1 VTAHRHLSGGP
12 RRAVAT
18 VALVALVALACL
30 LGVPASSSAAALRLS
45 EGGGASF
52 PSRSLVL
59 SVPGRSSVA
68 ASEIHVNEDGRPVSG
83 AIAKPIARAG
93 AGDFGVVLAI
103 DVSPSMKGAPLDR
116 AMAAA
121 RALAAQRTGNQELAV
136 VTFDQSAKV
145 ALPLTDD
152 PRAIAAALARTP
164 PVGHGAYIYN
174 ALTVAAQQLADA
186 KIAAGAVI
194 LLSDGASVGAT
205 PRPGHNLTASSVGMA
220 ASAAHAQIY
229 TVGLRDSSYTPARMS
244 LLARVGGGAFIESSS
259 SQLASVFTRIEAG
272 LTSAYV
278 VRYRSTAPRGRQIVV
293 SVAVDGVP
301 DTATLSYDSPPAA
314 APTPSTKP
322 ARSKS
327 FWISSASVV
336 AASFAAALLLGL
348 GMFALLST
356 RVRRGGLRGR
366 VGEFTA
372 TPTAAARDLK
382 TAPSAPELPVVERA
396 LQRLS
401 WWPAFREDVE
411 LARIDRSPTQ
421 LVTITALATIAAAV
435 LLGLAL
441 GNPLPSLLALGCG
454 PLALRSIVKHR
465 LTKQRELFAEQLPAL
480 IQELASA
487 MRAGHSLVAGLT
499 SMARSAPEPSR
510 AEWTRVL
517 ADEQLG
523 RPLEEAMEPL
533 IRRMDSSD
541 ISQVALVAALQQ
553 RTGGNMAEVLERVA
567 DSVRERQELRRELKA
582 LTAQARLSRW
592 VVTALPPLVAG
603 AIAVINPHY
612 IEPLFTTSTGVTLLF
627 ICAGLLTCASLVM
640 RAITNI
646 KA

>member
-1 VTAHRHLSGGP
+1 VSTRAVRSPGL
-12 RRAVAT
+12 RRAFAAVA
-18 VALVALVALACL
+18 VSL
-30 LGVPASSSAAALRLS
+30 LGGVIAAPASCSAAALHVS
-45 EGGGASF
+45 EGGGAGF
-52 PSRSLVL
+52 PGRSLVVA
-59 SVPGRSSVA
+59 VPGRSSVS
-68 ASEIHVNEDGRPVSG
+68 ASEIHISENGRPVSG
-83 AIAKPIARAG
+83 AVATPITKAG

-121 RALAAQRTGNQELAV
+121 RALAAQRTGKQELAV
-136 VTFDQSAKV
+136 VTFDQSARV

-152 PRAIAAALARTP
+152 PRAITRALAGTP

-174 ALTVAAQQLADA
+174 ALTVAVQQLANA

-205 PRPGHNLTASSVGMA
+205 PRPGHNLTASSVGTA

-229 TVGLRDSSYTPARMS
+229 TVGLRDGSYTPERMS

-259 SQLASVFTRIEAG
+259 SQLAEVFTRIEAG

-278 VRYRSTAPRGRQIVV
+278 VRYRSTAPLGHRIVV
-293 SVAVDGVP
+293 VVGVDGVSN
-301 DTATLSYDSPPAA
+301 TATLAYSSPPPPVRAPSVKP
-314 APTPSTKP
+314 APT
-322 ARSKS
+322 KS
-327 FWISSASVV
+327 FWVSSASLV
-336 AASFAAALLLGL
+336 AVAFAAALLLGL
-348 GMFALLST
+348 ALFALLST

-372 TPTAAARDLK
+372 APVAEAREV
-382 TAPSAPELPVVERA
+382 ASAPTSPSLPAAIERA

-401 WWPAFREDVE
+401 WWPAFQEDVE
-411 LARIDRSPTQ
+411 IARFDRAPTE
-421 LVTITALATIAAAV
+421 LVTITALVTIAAAA
-435 LLGLAL
+435 LLGFAL
-441 GNPLPSLLALGCG
+441 GTPVPSLLPLVLG

-465 LTKQRELFAEQLPAL
+465 LAKQRDLFAQQLPTH

-487 MRAGHSLVAGLT
+487 MRAGHSLVSGLT
-499 SMARSAPEPSR
+499 SMARSAPEPSHT
-510 AEWTRVL
+510 EWARVL

-533 IRRMDSSD
+533 IRRMGSD
-541 ISQVALVAALQQ
+541 DIRQVALVAALHQ

-567 DSVRERQELRRELKA
+567 DSVREREELRRELKA

-592 VVTALPPLVAG
+592 VVTALPPVVAG
-603 AIAVINPHY
+603 AIAVINPSY

-627 ICAGLLTCASLVM
+627 VAAGLLTCASLVM

-646 KA
+646 KV

>member
-1 VTAHRHLSGGP
+1 VTTLGRISCGL
-12 RRAVAT
+12 RRAFAAL
-18 VALVALVALACL
+18 ALVALVGLLAA
-30 LGVPASSSAAALRLS
+30 PASGSAAALHLS

-59 SVPGRSSVA
+59 AVPGRSSVA
-68 ASEIHVNEDGRPVSG
+68 ASEIHVSENGRAVSG
-83 AIAKPIARAG
+83 TVAKPITRAG

-136 VTFDQSAKV
+136 VTFDQSAKLD
-145 ALPLTDD
+145 LPLTDD
-152 PRAIAAALARTP
+152 PRAIATALASTP

-174 ALTVAAQQLADA
+174 ALTVAVQQLANA

-205 PRPGHNLTASSVGMA
+205 PRPGHNLTANSVGLA

-229 TVGLRDSSYTPARMS
+229 TVGLRDSSYTPERMS

-259 SQLASVFTRIEAG
+259 SQLADVFTRIEAG

-278 VRYRSTAPRGRQIVV
+278 VRYRSTAPRGHHIVV
-293 SVAVDGVP
+293 TVAVDGVP
-301 DTATLSYDSPPAA
+301 DGATLSYDSPPAA
-314 APTPSTKP
+314 VPPQSARPP
-322 ARSKS
+322 RSKS
-327 FWISSASVV
+327 FWLSSASIVV
-336 AASFAAALLLGL
+336 ASFAAALLLGL
-348 GMFALLST
+348 GLFVLLST

-372 TPTAAARDLK
+372 
-382 TAPSAPELPVVERA
+382 APVAEPREVKAPPSSPALPAVERA
-396 LQRLS
+396 LHRLS
-401 WWPAFREDVE
+401 WWPAFQEDVE
-411 LARIDRSPTQ
+411 IARIDRSPTE
-421 LVTITALATIAAAV
+421 LVTITALAAIAAAA
-435 LLGLAL
+435 LLGFAF
-441 GNPLPSLLALGCG
+441 GTPLLSLLALALG
-454 PLALRSIVKHR
+454 PLVLRSLVKYR
-465 LTKQRELFAEQLPAL
+465 LTKQRDLFAEQLPAL

-487 MRAGHSLVAGLT
+487 MRAGHSLVSGLT

-533 IRRMDSSD
+533 IRRMGSTD
-541 ISQVALVAALQQ
+541 IRQVALVAALQQ

-592 VVTALPPLVAG
+592 VVTALPLLVAG
-603 AIAVINPHY
+603 AIAVINPKY
-612 IEPLFTTSTGVTLLF
+612 IEPLFTTSAGVTLLF
-627 ICAGLLTCASLVM
+627 ICAGMLTCASLVM

>member
-1 VTAHRHLSGGP
+1 VSTDGRLSCGLRRAFAALAVTAVGG
-12 RRAVAT
+12 
-18 VALVALVALACL
+18 LLAA
-30 LGVPASSSAAALRLS
+30 PASSSAAALHVS

-52 PSRSLVL
+52 PSRSLV
-59 SVPGRSSVA
+59 VAIPGRSSVA
-68 ASEIHVNEDGRPVSG
+68 ASEIHISENGRPVSG
-83 AIAKPIARAG
+83 AAAKPITHAG

-152 PRAIAAALARTP
+152 PRAIATALASTP

-174 ALTVAAQQLADA
+174 ALTVAVQQLAKA

-205 PRPGHNLTASSVGMA
+205 PRPGHNLTANSVGLA

-229 TVGLRDSSYTPARMS
+229 TVGLRDSSYTPERMS

-259 SQLASVFTRIEAG
+259 SQLADVFTRIEAG

-278 VRYRSTAPRGRQIVV
+278 VRYRSTAQLGRRIVV

-301 DTATLSYDSPPAA
+301 NTATLAYNSPPPAVPA
-314 APTPSTKP
+314 PSVKPTPP
-322 ARSKS
+322 KS
-327 FWISSASVV
+327 FWASSASVV
-336 AASFAAALLLGL
+336 AVAFAAALLLGL
-348 GMFALLST
+348 GLFALLST

-372 TPTAAARDLK
+372 
-382 TAPSAPELPVVERA
+382 APVAETREVKSAPTSGALPAIERA

-401 WWPAFREDVE
+401 WWPAFQEDVE
-411 LARIDRSPTQ
+411 IARFDRSPTE
-421 LVTITALATIAAAV
+421 LVAITALVTIAAAA
-435 LLGLAL
+435 LLGIAF
-441 GNPLPSLLALGCG
+441 GTPLLSLLALAVG
-454 PLALRSIVKHR
+454 PLVLRSIVKHR
-465 LTKQRELFAEQLPAL
+465 LTKQRDLFAEQLPTL

-487 MRAGHSLVAGLT
+487 MRAGHSLVSGLT

-510 AEWTRVL
+510 TEWSRVL

-533 IRRMDSSD
+533 IRRMGSND
-541 ISQVALVAALQQ
+541 IRQVALVAALQQ

-603 AIAVINPHY
+603 AIAVINPGY
-612 IEPLFTTSTGVTLLF
+612 IESLFTTSTGVTLLF
-627 ICAGLLTCASLVM
+627 ISAGLLTVASVVM